1 MTPQSEIAAEA
12 KIQAA
17 GCDAPRLTPKD
28 IDAAIIGV
36 TYTMLPS
43 QKCMVCEIT
52 LRNGF
57 TVRGESSV
65 VSKENFREELGREYS
80 YKKARDQIWQLEAY
94 LLQQRLF
101 ESNK

>member
-1 MTPQSEIAAEA
+1 MILQSEATQEEQIKE
-12 KIQAA
+12 A
-17 GCDAPRLTPKD
+17 GCNAPRLKPAD
-28 IDAAIIGV
+28 IDKVIVGV

-43 QKCMVCEIT
+43 GKCMVCEIT

-65 VSKENFREELGREYS
+65 VSKENFRESLGKEYS

-101 ESNK
+101 ETSK

>member
-1 MTPQSEIAAEA
+1 MLQSELAAE
-12 KIQAA
+12 IQIQDA
-17 GCDAPRLTPKD
+17 GCDAPRLKPQD
-28 IDAAIIGV
+28 IDAAIVDV

-65 VSKENFREELGREYS
+65 VSKENFREALGREYS

-101 ESNK
+101 ESSK